1 MKPRIRALAPFLLDL
16 VLPVAVY
23 YLLHNGFGLS
33 PFWALAAGG
42 LATAVNAVVTTVHRG
57 RLDAFGG
64 LVVLEVAL
72 SLALLFVSDDPR
84 VLLLKPAF
92 YVAVGGLYALGTLA
106 VGRPLVYESGKPF
119 ATKGEP
125 RMVAAYERCWD
136 TSPPFRSAIRSVTA
150 VWGAGFLVDAVL
162 RAVIVFRFP
171 PAQVLDSLLL
181 SQAPLLAVLVLV
193 IVYTRL
199 RMRRVRPI
207 LLRERDRLAAVG

>member
-1 MKPRIRALAPFLLDL
+1 MNPRIRALAPFLLDL
-16 VLPVAVY
+16 VLPVAAY

-33 PFWALAAGG
+33 PFWALAVGG
-42 LATAVNAVVTTVHRG
+42 LATMVNAVVTTVRRG

-64 LVVLEVAL
+64 LVVVEVAL

-92 YVAVGGLYALGTLA
+92 YIAVGGLYALGTLV

-125 RMVAAYERCWD
+125 RLVAAYERCWD
-136 TSPPFRSAIRSVTA
+136 TSARFRAAIRSVTV
-150 VWGAGFLVDAVL
+150 VWGAGFLLDAAL
-162 RAVIVFRFP
+162 RAVIVYRFP
-171 PAQVLDSLLL
+171 PERVMDSLLL

-207 LLRERDRLAAVG
+207 LLRERDRLAGAC